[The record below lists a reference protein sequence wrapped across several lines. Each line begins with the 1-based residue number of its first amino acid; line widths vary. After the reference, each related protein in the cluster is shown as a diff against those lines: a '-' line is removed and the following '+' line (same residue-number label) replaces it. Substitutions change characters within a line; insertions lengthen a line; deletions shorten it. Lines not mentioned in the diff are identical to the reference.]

1 MNQINFKGMK
11 RKVLKA
17 IAKGLIWMDNERNE
31 RITVNTL
38 EGITAMI
45 IVDIRFWLLVTRLN
59 NN

>member
-1 MNQINFKGMK
+1 MK